1 MSSCTVGL
9 IMVLLGAETVG
20 EVGAGTEP
28 SVGSPAARGGCP
40 RGRAGARSWGQAP
53 AAGATGSGAPAGL
66 GAADAVGGD
75 PFLVSG
81 VAADLGGEG
90 IHEDVVG
97 GDDIAGSLCRCQ
109 GLGVEQKGPRGHLL
123 DIEHRSDL
131 AFDLVLHVVA
141 LVEHE
146 RDIGAVE
153 AASANHLV
161 NDAK

>member
-81 VAADLGGEG
+81 VAEGADGIGRQPACGSPLGQIAADIGVEG

-97 GDDIAGSLCRCQ
+97 GD
-109 GLGVEQKGPRGHLL
+109 
-123 DIEHRSDL
+123 
-131 AFDLVLHVVA
+131 
-141 LVEHE
+141 
-146 RDIGAVE
+146 
-153 AASANHLV
+153 
-161 NDAK
+161 